1 MEHEIETA
9 TKIQEEIP
17 STEEQ
22 KKAQLTIEVYLIF
35 VTYLIQYSM
44 TSVAA
49 QGGVKI
55 VSNDDCGV
63 RDKVHIA
70 SACQIWQD

>member
-9 TKIQEEIP
+9 VQIQGEIP
-17 STEEQ
+17 TTEEQ
-22 KKAQLTIEVYLIF
+22 EREELTVEVYSIF
-35 VTYLIQYSM
+35 VTYQILYSIS
-44 TSVAA
+44 SVAA
-49 QGGVKI
+49 HGGVKI